1 MIIVKDS
8 KFIIQPKR
16 LFMSTRPFEE
26 LLTNSE
32 KDVGFGKDTLPSMRQ
47 MMEAPMG
54 RYISDL
60 ST

>member
-1 MIIVKDS
+1 
-8 KFIIQPKR
+8 
-16 LFMSTRPFEE
+16 MSTRPFEE